1 MLSQIH
7 KADFSLLEYSIG
19 RFSSSTDSD
28 ATVAAPSSARL
39 ESTFCRNFTCCG
51 RDLDDLHDLLQHYE
65 ECHVRFEDDEI
76 PSMMTDEELDETSS
90 IASDAPSAQS
100 STADESLHGSNSK
113 NMELKRPRP
122 SVAGS
127 GPSQTP
133 MVSTAAEDLEHPS
146 AFETTVMRSPSVS
159 RGKKR
164 ALGHSNGAAPSNANP
179 LFRALV
185 ENGGRHPLGMSS
197 AYTHN
202 SPFSSPANSRPGT
215 PSIDSENEAFFGST
229 TQNSMFS
236 NLSLRTNQADDQL
249 PSCAPPNLFF
259 PSASANTQRPAKR
272 ERFSTAT
279 GPSNPPSTM
288 GSSTPLAAPAQTNAD
303 NEHRPYKCPAP
314 GCDKAYKQMNG
325 LKYHRLHGHCNQNL
339 RNVSSPVAASP
350 ADSLPRPGTP
360 TAPSKESSP
369 APSSETRSAVPVLQ
383 APPDL
388 RAFGITTTGP
398 SMSTPSTPQHETP
411 GSPGDNSPLLNQ
423 TEKTYVCQ
431 VGNCDKRYKNLNG
444 LRYHY
449 LHSGSHG
456 LLGLQLLHANGGG
469 ASAKA
474 DSVSGRPPVSTDTL
488 SREQIVQAAAAA
500 QALLNQQGPCVKN
513 TSGASSNLSAA
524 AFLASVGNGT
534 LPVSNNQP
542 L

>member
-202 SPFSSPANSRPGT
+202 
-215 PSIDSENEAFFGST
+215 
-229 TQNSMFS
+229 
-236 NLSLRTNQADDQL
+236 
-249 PSCAPPNLFF
+249 
-259 PSASANTQRPAKR
+259 
-272 ERFSTAT
+272 
-279 GPSNPPSTM
+279 
-288 GSSTPLAAPAQTNAD
+288 
-303 NEHRPYKCPAP
+303 
-314 GCDKAYKQMNG
+314 
-325 LKYHRLHGHCNQNL
+325 
-339 RNVSSPVAASP
+339 
-350 ADSLPRPGTP
+350 
-360 TAPSKESSP
+360 
-369 APSSETRSAVPVLQ
+369 
-383 APPDL
+383 
-388 RAFGITTTGP
+388 
-398 SMSTPSTPQHETP
+398 
-411 GSPGDNSPLLNQ
+411 
-423 TEKTYVCQ
+423 
-431 VGNCDKRYKNLNG
+431 
-444 LRYHY
+444 
-449 LHSGSHG
+449 
-456 LLGLQLLHANGGG
+456 
-469 ASAKA
+469 
-474 DSVSGRPPVSTDTL
+474 
-488 SREQIVQAAAAA
+488 
-500 QALLNQQGPCVKN
+500 
-513 TSGASSNLSAA
+513 
-524 AFLASVGNGT
+524 
-534 LPVSNNQP
+534 
-542 L
+542 